1 MAHGAGVDKKSER
14 TAEYVEAHRA
24 HTEHANYL
32 KNDKSPTTMAEVETR
47 GTGARRWLGDPS
59 LGQKNL
65 IRVN

>member
-24 HTEHANYL
+24 HMEHANYL

-47 GTGARRWLGDPS
+47 GTGARR
-59 LGQKNL
+59 
-65 IRVN
+65 

>member
-1 MAHGAGVDKKSER
+1 MTENRETYLLIPEQVAHGAGVDKKSER

-47 GTGARRWLGDPS
+47 GTGARR
-59 LGQKNL
+59 
-65 IRVN
+65 